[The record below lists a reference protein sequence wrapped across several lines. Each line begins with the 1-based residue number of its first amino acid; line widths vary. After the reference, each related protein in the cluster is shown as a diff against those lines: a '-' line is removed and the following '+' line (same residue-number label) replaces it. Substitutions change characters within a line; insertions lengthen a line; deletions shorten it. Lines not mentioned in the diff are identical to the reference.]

1 MESRIETIDQSKH
14 SFIDNQS
21 KHRERLDTEKS
32 HSSLITTTSQQPIA
46 NHQRE
51 LEIKFQKLTELM
63 IQTLRVSIF
72 ESDRKWTVLGER
84 LKVNG
89 P

>member
-32 HSSLITTTSQQPIA
+32 HSIITTTSQQPIA

-63 IQTLRVSIF
+63 IQTLRVSIL
-72 ESDRKWTVLGER
+72 SPVQSGRS
-84 LKVNG
+84 
-89 P
+89 